1 MRRHYRVVS
10 YAIIS
15 ATIFLLACGD
25 KQDATV
31 PKAAAVDQLAPRY
44 ESTLAAGIDFKRP
57 GYPNF
62 LVDVAGVSSP
72 EKWGRWTD
80 GPEVKFRFNS
90 PLPKKFVLE
99 LQANAFGPN
108 EGKPVK
114 IRAGTIERVIT
125 IKNVPANSVYTA
137 EFDDVTSTD
146 TIVITPP
153 SPVLPREVD
162 PSNQDERKLGLGL
175 VALKIKKAD

>member
-10 YAIIS
+10 YAIVGV
-15 ATIFLLACGD
+15 TIFLSACGD
-25 KQDATV
+25 KQDAAV
-31 PKAAAVDQLAPRY
+31 PMAAAVDQLAPRY

-62 LVDVAGVSSP
+62 LVDVAGVSGP

-80 GPEVKFRFNS
+80 GPEVRLRFSS

-114 IRAGTIERVIT
+114 IRAGTVERVVI

-137 EFDDVTSTD
+137 EFDDVISAD

-162 PSNQDERKLGLGL
+162 PSNQDERRLGLGL
-175 VALKIKKAD
+175 VSFKIRTSN